1 MATLVVT
8 VALGVAFAI
17 FATQNTAP
25 VSINLIFLQISAV
38 PLFLVALIPLLI
50 GLLASFLIHILSE
63 IASSITLDEKQKELK
78 GTKEENAELVK
89 RVHKLELENTKLKA
103 QTGEEFDEESF

>member
-8 VALGVAFAI
+8 VALGLAFAI

-25 VSINLIFLQISAV
+25 VSVNLIFLQIPEV
-38 PLFLVALIPLLI
+38 PLFLIVLIPLLL

-63 IASSITLDEKQKELK
+63 ISSSITIDEHEREIK
-78 GTKEENAELVK
+78 GTKQENAELAK

-103 QTGEEFDEESF
+103 KLGEDFDDESF